1 MYKIGII
8 DTMKDKGIELLMN
21 YKDFDCEIV
30 TDLSRENLLLKLPE
44 FDGITLRRGKI
55 DRKILNKCDKLKVI
69 ARHGVGYDSVDTEC
83 LKEKAITLLVAHDS
97 TSTSPAEHIMFMIMN
112 IYKGVSM
119 FDTMV
124 RGGDFIKAIHL
135 NIEKNFELFNKIILI
150 TGFGRTGEAF
160 GANKYNVQP
169 DMITMAKAITNGA
182 QPMGAV
188 AVSDD
193 IYNTIINSGPEHG
206 VEFFHG
212 YTYSAHPACVAA
224 SHATLDIY
232 ENEGIFEKAKHMSSY
247 FLNAVMDELK
257 DIPIVTDVRGDGLMA
272 GIDLAVD
279 GKPGVRGYDAQ
290 RKIFANGGH
299 LKFTGDCGI
308 IAPALISTEDQIDE
322 MISVAKEVL
331 VQY

>member
-8 DTMKDKGIELLMN
+8 DTMKHKGIELLMN

-30 TDLSRENLLLKLPE
+30 TDLSKENLLLKLPE

-150 TGFGRTGEAF
+150 TGFGRIGKKLIKKCLGFDMKVLVFDPYVDDMTITSFGGEKVASLEEGLKKADILSLSLPLNSETKNF
-160 GANKYNVQP
+160 
-169 DMITMAKAITNGA
+169 ITLKEMKLMKKSSI
-182 QPMGAV
+182 
-188 AVSDD
+188 
-193 IYNTIINSGPEHG
+193 IIN
-206 VEFFHG
+206 
-212 YTYSAHPACVAA
+212 AA
-224 SHATLDIY
+224 RGGIVNEEDLNNALDNNI
-232 ENEGIFEKAKHMSSY
+232 IAF
-247 FLNAVMDELK
+247 
-257 DIPIVTDVRGDGLMA
+257 A
-272 GIDLAVD
+272 GIDVFEKEPPEPTNPLITNKKVVLSPHAATFTKEGLENMAVET
-279 GKPGVRGYDAQ
+279 AQ
-290 RKIFANGGH
+290 NIIDFFENKIENTKIVK
-299 LKFTGDCGI
+299 L
-308 IAPALISTEDQIDE
+308 
-322 MISVAKEVL
+322 
-331 VQY
+331 

>member
-30 TDLSRENLLLKLPE
+30 TDLSKENLLLKLPE

-69 ARHGVGYDSVDTEC
+69 VRHGVGYDRVDTEC
-83 LKEKAITLLVAHDS
+83 LKEKGITLLVAHDS

-150 TGFGRTGEAF
+150 TGFGRIGKKLIKKCLGFDMKVLVFDPYVDDMTITSF
-160 GANKYNVQP
+160 GGTKVASLEEGLKKADILSLSLPLNSETKNF
-169 DMITMAKAITNGA
+169 ITLKEMKLMKKSSI
-182 QPMGAV
+182 
-188 AVSDD
+188 
-193 IYNTIINSGPEHG
+193 IIN
-206 VEFFHG
+206 
-212 YTYSAHPACVAA
+212 AA
-224 SHATLDIY
+224 RGGIVNEEDLNNALDNNI
-232 ENEGIFEKAKHMSSY
+232 IAF
-247 FLNAVMDELK
+247 
-257 DIPIVTDVRGDGLMA
+257 A
-272 GIDLAVD
+272 GIDVFEKEPPEPTNPLITNKKVLLSPHAATFTKEGLESMAVET
-279 GKPGVRGYDAQ
+279 AQ
-290 RKIFANGGH
+290 NIIDFFENKIENTKIVK
-299 LKFTGDCGI
+299 L
-308 IAPALISTEDQIDE
+308 
-322 MISVAKEVL
+322 
-331 VQY
+331 

>member
-1 MYKIGII
+1 
-8 DTMKDKGIELLMN
+8 MKDKGIELLMN

-124 RGGDFIKAIHL
+124 RGGDFVKAIHL

-150 TGFGRTGEAF
+150 AGFGRIGKKLIKKCLGFDMRVLVFDPYVDDATITSF
-160 GANKYNVQP
+160 GGAKVPTLEEGLTKADILSLSLPLNSETKNF
-169 DMITMAKAITNGA
+169 ITLKEMKLMKKSSI
-182 QPMGAV
+182 
-188 AVSDD
+188 
-193 IYNTIINSGPEHG
+193 IINAARGG
-206 VEFFHG
+206 VVNEEDLNN
-212 YTYSAHPACVAA
+212 A
-224 SHATLDIY
+224 LDNNI
-232 ENEGIFEKAKHMSSY
+232 IAF
-247 FLNAVMDELK
+247 
-257 DIPIVTDVRGDGLMA
+257 A
-272 GIDLAVD
+272 GIDVFEKEPPESTNPLITNKKVVLSPHSATFTKEGLESMAVET
-279 GKPGVRGYDAQ
+279 AQ
-290 RKIFANGGH
+290 NIIDFFENKIENTKIVK
-299 LKFTGDCGI
+299 L
-308 IAPALISTEDQIDE
+308 
-322 MISVAKEVL
+322 
-331 VQY
+331 